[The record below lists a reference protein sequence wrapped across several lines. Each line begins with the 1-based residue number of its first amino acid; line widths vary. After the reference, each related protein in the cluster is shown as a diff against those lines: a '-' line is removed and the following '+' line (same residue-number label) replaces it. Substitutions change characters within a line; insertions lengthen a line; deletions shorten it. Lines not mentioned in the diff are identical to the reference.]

1 MSTHLRLLN
10 ELRNETRPALFLGGV
25 VLAGAA
31 SGVMIVL
38 QARILSLIL
47 GQVIFSGGST
57 TELRPLFIVLVVI
70 ILIRSI
76 LAAGGDYLASSSAM
90 LLKSHLREILFKKI
104 FRLGPA
110 FMAEERS
117 GEISAALTDGIEA
130 LEDYYGQYLPQL
142 VLAGVIPLLI
152 LLFVFPLD
160 LLTGIVLLLTAPLI
174 PVFMILIGK
183 NSEKL
188 THHQWSALS
197 RMSAFFLDTLQ
208 GLKELKIFG
217 RSREHGEKIKEVSE
231 RYQVATMN
239 VMRVTFLSAL
249 VLEWVATLSTA
260 VIAVEIGLRLLG
272 GGLEFEQAF
281 FILVIA
287 PDFYLPLRQLGVRFH
302 SGMAG
307 ISAARK
313 IYEILDRPARVWPT
327 PTISKDIRELGLE
340 EEIEI
345 EFERVSFSYPGR
357 KDDTIKN
364 LSLTIRNHQLNALAG
379 RSGAGKSTIA
389 ALLLGF
395 IHPDQG
401 RILVNGFPLDEIPS
415 EEWRKVI
422 TWVPQKPFL
431 FHSSLADNIRLGMP
445 EATIDEIRK
454 AAERAHLS
462 GFIESLPLGYDTII
476 GEGGARLSGGQAQ
489 RLAIARA
496 FLLERP
502 FLIMDEPTAHL
513 DLQLELDLEE
523 AVKTLVAGR
532 TTLVIAHRRTTLQ
545 RADVV
550 HFIENGQASES
561 GTYQELVEN
570 KGRFFDQI
578 NKRNPGISQ
587 DGMTQPIRGAE

>member
-1 MSTHLRLLN
+1 LRLLH
-10 ELRNETRPALFLGGV
+10 ELRNKTRPTLLLAWV
-25 VLAGAA
+25 VLTGAA
-31 SGVMIVL
+31 GGVMIVL

-57 TELRPLFIVLVVI
+57 AELRPLFIGLVVT
-70 ILIRSI
+70 ILIRYI
-76 LAAGGDYLASSSAM
+76 LAVGGDYLASSSAI
-90 LLKSHLREILFKKI
+90 LLKNHLRGILFKKI
-104 FRLGPA
+104 FQLGPA
-110 FMAEERS
+110 FMSEERS
-117 GEISAALTDGIEA
+117 GELSAALSDGIEA
-130 LEDYYGQYLPQL
+130 MEDYYGQYLPQL

-188 THHQWSALS
+188 THRQWTALS

-217 RSREHGEKIKEVSE
+217 RSREQGEKIREVSE

-249 VLEWVATLSTA
+249 TLEWVATLSTA

-287 PDFYLPLRQLGVRFH
+287 PDFYLPLRQLGARFH
-302 SGMAG
+302 AGMAG

-313 IYEILDRPARVWPT
+313 IYEILDRPVLVRPI
-327 PTISKDIRELGLE
+327 PTISKCIQEWGFE
-340 EEIEI
+340 EGCEIELK
-345 EFERVSFSYPGR
+345 RVSFSYPGR

-364 LSLTIRNHQLNALAG
+364 LSLTIKKHQYHALAG

-389 ALLLGF
+389 ALLLRF

-401 RILVNGFPLDEIPS
+401 RILVNGFPLDEIPLG
-415 EEWRKVI
+415 EWRKVI

-445 EATIDEIRK
+445 EATLEQVHM
-454 AAERAHLS
+454 AAEQAHLA
-462 GFIESLPLGYDTII
+462 GFIESLPQGYDTII

-523 AVKTLVAGR
+523 AINTLVAGR
-532 TTLVIAHRRTTLQ
+532 TTLVIAHRRTSLQ
-545 RADVV
+545 RADFV
-550 HFIENGQASES
+550 HFIEDGRVLES
-561 GTYQELVEN
+561 GSYQELVEN
-570 KGRFFDQI
+570 KGKFFDQI
-578 NKRNPGISQ
+578 SNKNPGISIEDMPQ
-587 DGMTQPIRGAE
+587 SIRGKE